1 MSDFDVIVVGG
12 GPGGATAAALC
23 TQRGLRVALF
33 EYARF
38 PRHKV
43 CGDVINPNCWPVLEK
58 LGAAGK
64 IRALPH
70 HEVEAAVFAATEGEA
85 INIPMPCGAI
95 AVRRSLF
102 DQALL
107 EHARTCGVQV

>member
-1 MSDFDVIVVGG
+1 MGDFGVIVVGG

-23 TQRGLRVALF
+23 AQRGLRVALF
-33 EYARF
+33 EHSRF

-58 LGAAGK
+58 LGVATK

-70 HEVEAAVFAATEGEA
+70 HEIVAALFTVPTGGGV
-85 INIPMPCGAI
+85 NCPMPFGGTCLC
-95 AVRRSLF
+95 RRLF
-102 DQALL
+102 RQALL
-107 EHARTCGVQV
+107 

>member
-12 GPGGATAAALC
+12 GPAGATAGAFCA
-23 TQRGLRVALF
+23 QQGLRVALF
-33 EYARF
+33 EHSRF

-43 CGDVINPNCWPVLEK
+43 CGDVINPNCWPVLDK
-58 LGAAGK
+58 LGVAEK

-70 HEVEAAVFAATEGEA
+70 HNVEAALFTASAGGVV
-85 INIPMPCGAI
+85 NVPMPAGAVAI
-95 AVRRSLF
+95 RRSLF

-107 EHARTCGVQV
+107 EHA